1 MSDLGDGWGPV
12 ILNSQTELIFIKEIH
27 KELNASINYWIGGS
41 TDVENED
48 SLTFLDYLPFFSG
61 MKMVL
66 LHCKFIVTRI
76 YSYLCVFVNAE
87 MRIHPCI

>member
-1 MSDLGDGWGPV
+1 MSDLGDGWSPV
-12 ILNSQTELIFIKEIH
+12 ILNSPTELIFMKEIQ
-27 KELNASINYWIGGS
+27 KELNASNIYWIGGS

-66 LHCKFIVTRI
+66 LYCKFTRI
-76 YSYLCVFVNAE
+76 HCYLCVFVNAE
-87 MRIHPCI
+87 MCIHPYI